1 MNRVYGVRPRRLG
14 FGAGTGTT
22 TETATRDADA
32 FKRTL
37 SLLFGPRVAGA
48 DSAAVCCPGRC
59 LLTLDP
65 SSGPRKVPSKGIG
78 YMELEFFNPGLRGR
92 LKTTMNSNDN
102 RSPPLDH
109 FPEGQHLLDRKGDR
123 PSGK

>member
-1 MNRVYGVRPRRLG
+1 VRNP
-14 FGAGTGTT
+14 
-22 TETATRDADA
+22 TEGSPPTPPPLSAVSDAEFA
-32 FKRTL
+32 PVF
-37 SLLFGPRVAGA
+37 
-48 DSAAVCCPGRC
+48 CPCRC

-65 SSGPRKVPSKGIG
+65 SSGPRKVPSKGAG
-78 YMELEFFNPGLRGR
+78 YMELVSFNPGLRGR